1 MAASLERIAPDS
13 QAALAAADSLPPRE
27 RIVHVFERLEHL
39 EPVHDFRGCPFVAAA
54 VNSSPRSTRRAWAH
68 VDRRTG

>member
-13 QAALAAADSLPPRE
+13 QAALAAADSRPPRE

-39 EPVHDFRGCPFVAAA
+39 EPVHDFRGCPFVAA
-54 VNSSPRSTRRAWAH
+54 RSTQVPAATRRAWAH